1 MNTFKFYPIKLITI
15 YIILLML
22 IFSACTSQDEKMK
35 QYKKQALMNAWEH
48 EQELVSLGHS
58 GTREWSEAERI
69 ELLETGKIN
78 GYEGRYIHK
87 RIENHLHLATN
98 PDNIIFIK
106 IGELSISKKALQEAS
121 LRSYLLNYEKNKY
134 ALWGGVILSLTI
146 LIVAFKKQQGMI
158 IYPAIIGAVLGA
170 IRLGV
175 VSKWSIMATLG
186 GLASGLIMG
195 TLAGLFIFLV
205 IISVGVG

>member
-1 MNTFKFYPIKLITI
+1 
-15 YIILLML
+15 
-22 IFSACTSQDEKMK
+22 MK
-35 QYKKQALMNAWEH
+35 QYKKQAIMNAWEQ

-58 GTREWSEAERI
+58 GTREWSEDERI

-78 GYEGRYIHK
+78 GYEGRYIYK
-87 RIENHLHLATN
+87 RIENHLHLATSS
-98 PDNIIFIK
+98 DNIVFIK
-106 IGELSISKKALQEAS
+106 IGELSISKKVLQDAS

-134 ALWGGVILSLTI
+134 ALWGGVILSLTV
-146 LIVAFKKQQGMI
+146 LVVAFKKQQGMI
-158 IYPAIIGAVLGA
+158 IYPAIVGAVLGA